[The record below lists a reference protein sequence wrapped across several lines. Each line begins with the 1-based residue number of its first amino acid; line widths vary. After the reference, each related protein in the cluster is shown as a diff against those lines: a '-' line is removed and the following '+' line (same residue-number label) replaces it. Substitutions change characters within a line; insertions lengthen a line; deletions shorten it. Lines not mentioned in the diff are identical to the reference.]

1 MPLLLPRVRQ
11 IKLKRRI
18 RMHYAVEQGRKYNP
32 LRFDHPT
39 RFVRALVTINIDGR
53 TTAKRRILGRSGNWP
68 RQSEAW
74 NAGRIWPRTSHQF
87 LLFFYVC
94 SVIFLSSPPFPFNG
108 DQKSRSRKCKDEC
121 WRGVD
126 MAKILA
132 LSLEVEIITI
142 LRFFDLKD
150 GKILYISFV

>member
-18 RMHYAVEQGRKYNP
+18 RMHYAVGQGRKYNP

-94 SVIFLSSPPFPFNG
+94 SVIFLSSLPFRFYG
-108 DQKSRSRKCKDEC
+108 GSEIAFSKMQGRMLEKSGYGKDTG
-121 WRGVD
+121 RFIGS
-126 MAKILA
+126 A
-132 LSLEVEIITI
+132 L
-142 LRFFDLKD
+142 K
-150 GKILYISFV
+150 